1 MRDRETAANHYSAHQ
16 DLQGWEVPPF
26 MGVVMKAVLKS
37 VQRPLII
44 WVAGTIFCV
53 VYLVIGAMFAGPSAQ
68 AATDANVRRSAA
80 AMPSCMRRV
89 TVTSK
94 PCGATIYIDG
104 IQVGRT
110 PMSFPMPTGRYTLV
124 LLAPG
129 HQRYVQRILVPDA
142 PLEIQANLA
151 VTN

>member
-1 MRDRETAANHYSAHQ
+1 
-16 DLQGWEVPPF
+16 
-26 MGVVMKAVLKS
+26 MKES
-37 VQRPLII
+37 TESFNCPM
-44 WVAGTIFCV
+44 TIFLASAIV
-53 VYLVIGAMFAGPSAQ
+53 FILILSVGVAPSVE
-68 AATDANVRRSAA
+68 AATNANTHTSDTT
-80 AMPSCMRRV
+80 MPPCMRRV

-104 IQVGRT
+104 IQVGET

-142 PLEIQANLA
+142 PLHIDASLIPER
-151 VTN
+151 